1 MEGWP
6 KSEATPSEDML
17 PRGGL
22 NKDRHRLWSGQC
34 QNFPGG
40 KSGRLRPASAL
51 CGVFVSPPP
60 QPSPSSPATL
70 GAVMEVKEEPGT
82 WWWLMEPT
90 QGTNET

>member
-17 PRGGL
+17 LRGGL
-22 NKDRHRLWSGQC
+22 NKDRHRLWTGQC

-40 KSGRLRPASAL
+40 KSGCLRPASAL
-51 CGVFVSPPP
+51 CGIFVSSP

>member
-1 MEGWP
+1 MEGQP

-22 NKDRHRLWSGQC
+22 NKDRHRLRTGQC

-40 KSGRLRPASAL
+40 KSVRLRPASAL
-51 CGVFVSPPP
+51 CFFSPRPLLP
-60 QPSPSSPATL
+60 HQPLWEPEWKS
-70 GAVMEVKEEPGT
+70 KEEPGT

>member
-22 NKDRHRLWSGQC
+22 NKDRHRLRTGQC

-51 CGVFVSPPP
+51 CGVFFFP
-60 QPSPSSPATL
+60 QTPPSSPATV
-70 GAVMEVKEEPGT
+70 GAGMEV
-82 WWWLMEPT
+82 
-90 QGTNET
+90 